1 MLFSANKAGSELE
14 STAGVM
20 ALAERR
26 GPALGF
32 GRGSGCVQGNEL
44 QAGVALLPEDAH
56 RSAKAW
62 FAWLSFFFF

>member
-20 ALAERR
+20 ALGERR
-26 GPALGF
+26 GPAFGF
-32 GRGSGCVQGNEL
+32 GRDSGCVQGNEL

-56 RSAKAW
+56 QSAKAW
-62 FAWLSFFFF
+62 FA